1 MGCIDFSYRAYKHYI
16 TIPRSG
22 TSIYIISQYFLT
34 EPCSVQAE
42 MDGEQEVEKIRAQGV
57 EQSDL
62 LRNARAGRTNLP
74 LSAAEKPSS
83 YF

>member
-1 MGCIDFSYRAYKHYI
+1 MNYTCKVNKHTI
-16 TIPRSG
+16 TTRSG
-22 TSIYIISQYFLT
+22 TYISSLYPYFIM
-34 EPCSVQAE
+34 ESCRVQAE
-42 MDGEQEVEKIRAQGV
+42 TDYEEKVEKIRAQSV

-62 LRNARAGRTNLP
+62 LVYAERTNLP